1 MNYLLGFIAGAALTA
16 LLVSPVR
23 KLAFRIGAV
32 DQVSKEKRKI
42 HKRPIARAGGLA
54 IATGFIVISLA
65 LLGAVPAG
73 YVGMVVAG
81 LMVLGVGL
89 ADDIRGVNPWIKLSV
104 HIAAALVACLGFGI
118 TIDAVSNPFG
128 QTIVFNTTTWSMQLG
143 SWSLSF
149 NVLATILTVIW
160 LVGMTNTMNL
170 LDGLDG
176 LSSGVA
182 AIAAV
187 IMFFV
192 AVGPRV
198 DQPSTALIALVLAG
212 CCIGYLVYNFYPA
225 SIFNGDSGAYFLGM
239 TLGILAIFSG
249 AKLATAMLVLG
260 LPIID
265 TLWAVVRRIARGRS
279 PFSADRGHIHYLL
292 LDSGLAQWQAV
303 LVIYAF
309 SVVFGVIALV
319 ASSAQKLIAFGC
331 LVLILSF
338 LIMALTLLS
347 RRKARPSTPKA
358 SSR

>member
-1 MNYLLGFIAGAALTA
+1 MNYLVGLIAGALLTA
-16 LLVSPVR
+16 LLVPSVR
-23 KLAFRIGAV
+23 RFAFKIGAV

-42 HKRPIARAGGLA
+42 HTKPIARAGGLA
-54 IATGFIVISLA
+54 IAAGFITISLA
-65 LLGAVPAG
+65 LLGTIPAQ
-73 YVGMVVAG
+73 YIGMVVAG
-81 LMVLGVGL
+81 LMVLGIGL
-89 ADDIRGVNPWIKLSV
+89 LDDVHGVNPWVKLGV
-104 HIAAALVACLGFGI
+104 HMSAALVACIGFGI

-128 QTIVFNTTTWSMQLG
+128 QTIVFNTT
-143 SWSLSF
+143 SWSFSLGGWSVSV
-149 NVLATILTVIW
+149 NAVATVLTVVW

-192 AVGPRV
+192 AVGPKV
-198 DQPSTALIALVLAG
+198 NQPNTALIALVLAG
-212 CCIGYLVYNFYPA
+212 CCLGYLVYNFYPA

-265 TLWAVVRRIARGRS
+265 TLWAVVRRLASGRS

-292 LDSGLAQWQAV
+292 LDSGLNQRQSV

-309 SVVFGVIALV
+309 SIVFGIIALV

-331 LVLILSF
+331 LVVILSV
-338 LIMALTLLS
+338 LIMALTLL
-347 RRKARPSTPKA
+347 RRRRART
-358 SSR
+358 

>member
-1 MNYLLGFIAGAALTA
+1 MNYLVGLTA
-16 LLVSPVR
+16 GGGLTAHLVPSVR
-23 KLAFRIGAV
+23 RLAFKIGAV

-42 HKRPIARAGGLA
+42 HTKPIARAGGLA
-54 IATGFIVISLA
+54 IAAGFIVISLA
-65 LLGAVPAG
+65 LIGAIPAQ
-73 YVGMVVAG
+73 YVGMVIAG
-81 LMVLGVGL
+81 LMVLAIGL
-89 ADDIRGVNPWIKLSV
+89 LDDVRGVNPWVKLALHVS
-104 HIAAALVACLGFGI
+104 AALVACVGFGI

-128 QTIVFNTTTWSMQLG
+128 QTIVFSTTSWSFSVG
-143 SWSLSF
+143 SWSVSVNAF
-149 NVLATILTVIW
+149 ATVLTVIW

-187 IMFFV
+187 VMFFV

-198 DQPSTALIALVLAG
+198 NQPITGLIALVLAG
-212 CCIGYLVYNFYPA
+212 SCLGYLVYNFYPA

-265 TLWAVVRRIARGRS
+265 TLWAVVRRVASGRS

-292 LDSGLAQWQAV
+292 LDSGLSQRQSV
-303 LVIYAF
+303 LVIYGF
-309 SVVFGVIALV
+309 SIVFGIIALV

-331 LVLILSF
+331 LVVILSV
-338 LIMALTLLS
+338 LIMVLTLL
-347 RRKARPSTPKA
+347 RRRRAPA
-358 SSR
+358 

>member
-1 MNYLLGFIAGAALTA
+1 MNYLLGFVAGGALTA
-16 LLVSPVR
+16 LLVPPVR
-23 KLAFRIGAV
+23 KFAFKIGAV

-42 HKRPIARAGGLA
+42 HTKPIARAGGLA
-54 IATGFIVISLA
+54 IAVGFIAISLA
-65 LLGAVPAG
+65 LMGVVPVQYA
-73 YVGMVVAG
+73 GMVVAG
-81 LMVLGVGL
+81 LMVLAVGL
-89 ADDIRGVNPWIKLSV
+89 ADDVWGVNPWIKLSV
-104 HIAAALVACLGFGI
+104 HVSAALVACLGFGI

-128 QTIVFNTTTWSMQLG
+128 QTIVFNTTTWSIQLAG
-143 SWSLSF
+143 WSVSV
-149 NVLATILTVIW
+149 NALATVLTVIW

-192 AVGPRV
+192 AVGPKV
-198 DQPSTALIALVLAG
+198 NQPNTALIALVLAG

-265 TLWAVVRRIARGRS
+265 TLWAVVRRLARGRS

-292 LDSGLAQWQAV
+292 LDSGLTQWQAV
-303 LVIYAF
+303 LVIYGF
-309 SVVFGVIALV
+309 SIVFGIIALV
-319 ASSAQKLIAFGC
+319 ASSAQKLIAFGF
-331 LVLILSF
+331 LVLILSI
-338 LIMALTLLS
+338 LIMGLTLLS
-347 RRKARPSTPKA
+347 RRRAATAAPKA
-358 SSR
+358 